1 MANITKE
8 GINDLF
14 LEYLKQNQPEY
25 DDVIANLTD
34 TIRGYYDDLERKKQQ
49 KKEERERI
57 IRELRN
63 NVAEAA
69 TDYMNALYGGFKD
82 EEYKAVYEALIKAIA
97 DSEKEIVKF
106 FSVVKKMDTQKKTE
120 NMLNK
125 IKIEVPKKQDQ
136 QKPQNQINRLADER
150 TLERFFS
157 QLK

>member
-34 TIRGYYDDLERKKQQ
+34 TIRGYYDDLEKKKQAE
-49 KKEERERI
+49 KEKRERFI
-57 IRELRN
+57 SELRS

-69 TDYMNALYGGFKD
+69 TDYMNVLYGGFKD
-82 EEYKAVYEALIKAIA
+82 EEYKAVYEALINALVE
-97 DSEKEIVKF
+97 SEKDIIKL
-106 FSVVKKMDTQKKTE
+106 FSAMKKMNAQNKVE
-120 NMLNK
+120 NTLDK
-125 IKIEVPKKQDQ
+125 IKIKEPKKQ
-136 QKPQNQINRLADER
+136 QKSTGNFVDER
-150 TLERFFS
+150 ILRQFLS